1 MSLLSLSRPAYAET
15 HFKFKLPWSLLY
27 RKRPEIIVDV
37 PSQINANQ
45 SPEFWIVVRDADRF
59 PLKIKSIE
67 LSIKNQENKTT
78 VIKQDLNISADL
90 AFGFYSFVIKPLP
103 PGEYEIIPSI
113 ETVQKNRTKKW
124 VRSNYPFLKPLP
136 LKIQVLKEPYFIPSG
151 FVAGEMHCHTHY
163 SSDHVEFGAAPH
175 VLQSAARLIGLD
187 FVLCTDHAYDFAFSK
202 EDYTKP
208 ENPEIRFSELQKEI
222 QNLPTSPLMIAGEE
236 VSVGNFLNENVHMLC
251 LSPRVYLE
259 GKGDC
264 GRYGLNNKPTRSIAE
279 TLSLAGSPCFAAHPK
294 VPMSVLERFI
304 FRRGDWHEQD
314 LQLDSES
321 PIRGL
326 QFWNGSRDRGFEL
339 GRLWWIS
346 QLEKGHEILPI
357 GGNDAHGDLNDSVSI
372 TMPLFSLR
380 QNRHHLFGNVKTV
393 IATNKSKPLTVDSL
407 VDSFKGDCLYLTDGP
422 ALWWSREKD
431 CIRFEM
437 SCSTDFGTIDY
448 LHIYTA
454 EKGGHSPEKL
464 HPTYS
469 VFQTSS
475 QTLSVKI
482 PLKDFRYVR
491 AESETS
497 KGHFALTSAAFAKE
511 I

>member
-1 MSLLSLSRPAYAET
+1 MSLLSLNRPAYAET

-37 PSQINANQ
+37 PSQINANK

-67 LSIKNQENKTT
+67 LKIKNEKQKIISIKK
-78 VIKQDLNISADL
+78 DLNIFANEPFS
-90 AFGFYSFVIKPLP
+90 FYSIVLDPLP
-103 PGEYEIIPSI
+103 AGTYEITPSV
-113 ETVQKNRTKKW
+113 ETIQKNHSKKW
-124 VRSNYPFLKPLP
+124 IRWNYPFLKPLP

-202 EDYTKP
+202 EDYTLP
-208 ENPEIRFSELQKEI
+208 DQADVRFEALRQEI
-222 QNLPTSPLMIAGEE
+222 QELPSSPLMIAGEE
-236 VSVGNFLNENVHMLC
+236 VSVGNSHNENVHMLC
-251 LSPRVYLE
+251 LSPREYLE

-264 GRYGLNNKPTRSIAE
+264 GRYGLNNKPTWGISKTISIAN
-279 TLSLAGSPCFAAHPK
+279 APCFAAHPK
-294 VPMSVLERFI
+294 VPMSKLERFV
-304 FRRGDWHEQD
+304 FRRGDWHDED
-314 LQLDSES
+314 LQLESET
-321 PIRGL
+321 PIRGI

-346 QLEKGHEILPI
+346 LLEKGHEILPI

-372 TMPLFSLR
+372 TMPLISLR
-380 QNRHHLFGNVKTV
+380 HNRNHVFGKVKTV
-393 IATNKSKPLTVDSL
+393 VKVNDSNALTIDSL
-407 VDSFKGDCLYLTDGP
+407 KEGFQGDSLYLTDGP
-422 ALWWSREKD
+422 ALWWSREND
-431 CIRFEM
+431 FIHFQM
-437 SCSTDFGTIDY
+437 NCSADFGTIQY
-448 LHIYTA
+448 LHFYTA
-454 EKGGHSPEKL
+454 EKGDHSPEKL

>member
-1 MSLLSLSRPAYAET
+1 MSLLSLNRPAYAET

-202 EDYTKP
+202 EDYTLP
-208 ENPEIRFSELQKEI
+208 DQADVRFEALRQEI
-222 QNLPTSPLMIAGEE
+222 QELPSSPLMIAGE
-236 VSVGNFLNENVHMLC
+236 
-251 LSPRVYLE
+251 
-259 GKGDC
+259 
-264 GRYGLNNKPTRSIAE
+264 
-279 TLSLAGSPCFAAHPK
+279 
-294 VPMSVLERFI
+294 
-304 FRRGDWHEQD
+304 
-314 LQLDSES
+314 
-321 PIRGL
+321 
-326 QFWNGSRDRGFEL
+326 
-339 GRLWWIS
+339 
-346 QLEKGHEILPI
+346 
-357 GGNDAHGDLNDSVSI
+357 
-372 TMPLFSLR
+372 
-380 QNRHHLFGNVKTV
+380 
-393 IATNKSKPLTVDSL
+393 
-407 VDSFKGDCLYLTDGP
+407 
-422 ALWWSREKD
+422 
-431 CIRFEM
+431 
-437 SCSTDFGTIDY
+437 
-448 LHIYTA
+448 
-454 EKGGHSPEKL
+454 
-464 HPTYS
+464 
-469 VFQTSS
+469 
-475 QTLSVKI
+475 
-482 PLKDFRYVR
+482 
-491 AESETS
+491 
-497 KGHFALTSAAFAKE
+497 
-511 I
+511 

>member
-1 MSLLSLSRPAYAET
+1 MSLLSLNRPAYAET

-202 EDYTKP
+202 EDYTLP
-208 ENPEIRFSELQKEI
+208 DQADVRFEALRQEI
-222 QNLPTSPLMIAGEE
+222 QELPSSPLMIAGEE
-236 VSVGNFLNENVHMLC
+236 VSVGNSHNENVHMLC
-251 LSPRVYLE
+251 LSPREYLE

-264 GRYGLNNKPTRSIAE
+264 GRYGLNNKPTWGISKTISIAN
-279 TLSLAGSPCFAAHPK
+279 APCFAAHPK
-294 VPMSVLERFI
+294 VPMSKIERI
-304 FRRGDWHEQD
+304 VFRRGDCQD
-314 LQLDSES
+314 EYLQLESET
-321 PIRGL
+321 PIRGI

-346 QLEKGHEILPI
+346 LLEKGHEILPI

-372 TMPLFSLR
+372 TMPLISLR
-380 QNRHHLFGNVKTV
+380 HNRNHVFGKVKTV
-393 IATNKSKPLTVDSL
+393 VKVNDSNALTIDSL
-407 VDSFKGDCLYLTDGP
+407 KEGFQGDSLYLTDGP
-422 ALWWSREKD
+422 ALWWSREND
-431 CIRFEM
+431 FIHFQM
-437 SCSTDFGTIDY
+437 NCSADFGTIQY
-448 LHIYTA
+448 LHFYTA
-454 EKGGHSPEKL
+454 EKGNYSPEKL
-464 HPTYS
+464 N
-469 VFQTSS
+469 QTHSILETKS
-475 QTLSVKI
+475 ETLSVKI
-482 PLKDFRYVR
+482 PLKDYRYVR